1 MRRKYFLA
9 LVGILYSTQATAQS
23 STVTGKSDAKLPATA
38 ACEVSGSAVE
48 GIGVALLDFGT
59 TSLLATAIETG
70 TGTSGVDAFDVQC
83 TPDVP
88 YTVSFDA
95 GQNSTKEA
103 DRAMKR
109 TGGSELVSYQL
120 YSDASRTTVLTAV
133 SGTGT
138 GAAQAVR
145 VYSRVPPQAAPQ
157 PGKYRDVVTATVS
170 F

>member
-1 MRRKYFLA
+1 MRSKYFLA
-9 LVGILYSTQATAQS
+9 LVGILYASQATAQS
-23 STVTGKSDAKLPATA
+23 STVTDKSDAKLPATA

-70 TGTSGVDAFDVQC
+70 TGISGVDAFNIQC
-83 TPDVP
+83 SPGVP

-95 GQNSTKEA
+95 GQNGTKEA

-109 TGGSELVSYQL
+109 TDGSELVSYQL
-120 YSDASRTTVLTAV
+120 YSDAGRTTVLTIVPGA
-133 SGTGT
+133 GTGS
-138 GAAQAVR
+138 AQPIR
-145 VYSRVPPQAAPQ
+145 VYGRVPAQPAPK
-157 PGKYRDVVTATVS
+157 PGDYRDVVTATVS